1 MSWKDSLNVSQ
12 LQAAEQIDGPVLIL
26 AGAGSGKTKTLTQRI
41 CHMIEE
47 GIPANE
53 ILAITFTNKAAKEM
67 TDRILSLIGENAKPK
82 TCTFHSLGFEIIRE
96 FGTLIGYRP
105 HIGICDEDDRKK
117 RLKQALETVETL
129 QEYKLGTFSKNKMAV
144 EILSKFISAMKDL
157 CFMPDECKNVSCK
170 DDEVLSKAELIMA
183 YSYYQA
189 SLMEDNQVDFDDLIT
204 NSVRLLEREDV
215 ANFYWRRY
223 KYISVDE
230 YQDTSKAQFRMV
242 HRLAEGNGNICVVG
256 DDYQS
261 IYAFRGADITNILFF
276 QTVYPDAKVVI
287 LGENYRSTPQIVNGA
302 SAVIAN
308 NPDQMKKKLF
318 SMNPDG
324 KPITVASF
332 EYYTSE
338 ADYIAKKIKAGMAK
352 GKEAG
357 EYAVLYRNNASSRF
371 IEDALL
377 SHEIP
382 YVIYGGVSFY
392 ARKEIKDI
400 VSYVRLAA
408 SFDDTVAFNRIA
420 NIPKRGIG
428 KKALSDAREGMK
440 KEKGS
445 LLKKLCDYSK
455 TIPSKKGIAVL
466 SEQLS
471 KYCVYALNYDLPTA
485 IKLIVD
491 DLKYFDY
498 LREEYADD
506 EDGGASRI
514 ENVEEL
520 VSKAKEFSDDY
531 IHEHSEAKSEEIIEA
546 FLESIALL
554 TDADRNKDDGKS
566 VKLMTMHASKG
577 LEFNTVFMVACEE
590 GSTILSDIELQEE
603 RRLFYVAMTRAKKKL
618 FISWSEK
625 RFVYG
630 HLQPR
635 DPICFIGEIPSNV
648 VRVVSDTASAYAT
661 NKKSKAESWYMS
673 L

>member
-1 MSWKDSLNVSQ
+1 MSWKDSLNESQ

-26 AGAGSGKTKTLTQRI
+26 AGAGSGKTKTLTHRI
-41 CHMIEE
+41 CHMIEN
-47 GIPANE
+47 GIPAKE

-67 TDRILSLIGENAKPK
+67 SDRIVSLVGNTAKPK
-82 TCTFHSLGFEIIRE
+82 TCTFHSLGFDIIRE
-96 FGTLIGYRP
+96 FGILIGYKP

-117 RLKQALETVETL
+117 RLKQALEMVESL
-129 QEYKLGTFSKNKMAV
+129 QEYDAGTFSKNKKAV
-144 EILSKFISAMKDL
+144 ELLGKFISSMKDL
-157 CFMPDECKNVSCK
+157 CFLPDDCGNASC
-170 DDEVLSKAELIMA
+170 DNNDVLSRADLILG
-183 YSYYQA
+183 YSCYQA
-189 SLMEDNQVDFDDLIT
+189 SLMEDNQVDFDDLIM
-204 NSVRLLEREDV
+204 NSVRLLERKDV
-215 ANFYWRRY
+215 AESYWRRY

-230 YQDTSKAQFRMV
+230 YQDTSKAQFRMI
-242 HRLAEGNGNICVVG
+242 HRLAEGNGNVCVVG

-261 IYAFRGADITNILFF
+261 IYAFRGADITNILSF
-276 QTVYPDAKVVI
+276 QTFYPDAKIVV

-308 NPDQMKKKLF
+308 NPDQMKKELF

-338 ADYIAKKIKAGMAK
+338 ADYIAKKIKAGLSK

-377 SHEIP
+377 SYEIP

-408 SFDDTVAFNRIA
+408 SFDDTVAFSRIA

-428 KKALSDAREGMK
+428 KKALSNAKEGMK

-455 TIPSKKGIAVL
+455 TIPGKKGIAVL

-531 IHEHSEAKSEEIIEA
+531 IHEHPKAENEEIIEA
-546 FLESIALL
+546 FLENIALL

-566 VKLMTMHASKG
+566 VKLMTMHSSKG
-577 LEFNTVFMVACEE
+577 LEFNTVFMTACEE
-590 GSTILSDIELQEE
+590 SGSILPDKELQEE

-625 RFVYG
+625 RSVYG
-630 HLQPR
+630 QMKYR
-635 DPICFIGEIPSNV
+635 DPICFIKEIPSDV
-648 VRVVSDTASAYAT
+648 VKNVSDTTISK
-661 NKKSKAESWYMS
+661 NGNQRSKAEFWYMS

>member
-1 MSWKDSLNVSQ
+1 MNWKDSLNESQ
-12 LQAAEQIDGPVLIL
+12 LEAAEQIDGPVLIL

-67 TDRILSLIGENAKPK
+67 SDRILSLIGENAKPK

-129 QEYKLGTFSKNKMAV
+129 QEYKVGTFSKNKIAV

-157 CFMPDECKNVSCK
+157 CLMPDECKNVSCK

-215 ANFYWRRY
+215 ANSYWRRY

-261 IYAFRGADITNILFF
+261 IYAFRGADITNILSF

-308 NPDQMKKKLF
+308 NPEQMEKELF

-324 KPITVASF
+324 KPITIASF
-332 EYYTSE
+332 GYYTAE
-338 ADYIAKKIKAGMAK
+338 ADYVARKIKTGINK

-357 EYAVLYRNNASSRF
+357 EYAILYRNNASSRF

-377 SHEIP
+377 SYEIP

-408 SFDDTVAFNRIA
+408 GFDDTVAFNRIA
-420 NIPKRGIG
+420 NIPKRGLG
-428 KKALSDAREGMK
+428 KKALSDAKEGMK

-445 LLKKLCDYSK
+445 LLKKLHDYRN
-455 TIPSKKGIAVL
+455 TVPNKKGIEGL
-466 SEQLS
+466 SKQLS
-471 KYCVYALNYDLPTA
+471 KYCVYALNCDLPTT

-506 EDGGASRI
+506 EDGGESRV

-520 VSKAKEFSDDY
+520 ISKAKEFSDDY
-531 IHEHSEAKSEEIIEA
+531 IHEHPEAKSEEIIEA

-618 FISWSEK
+618 FVSYSKK
-625 RFVYG
+625 RIVYG
-630 HLQPR
+630 QSKCRNELV
-635 DPICFIGEIPSNV
+635 FVNEIPKSYCKF
-648 VRVVSDTASAYAT
+648 VSDLEQDHNRCSR
-661 NKKSKAESWYMS
+661 SSLWYNCC
-673 L
+673 

>member
-1 MSWKDSLNVSQ
+1 MSWKDSLNESQ
-12 LQAAEQIDGPVLIL
+12 LQAAEQINGPVLIL

-41 CHMIEE
+41 CHMIED

-67 TDRILSLIGENAKPK
+67 TDRILSLVGENAKPK

-96 FGTLIGYRP
+96 FGVLIGYRP

-117 RLKQALETVETL
+117 RLKQALETVESL
-129 QEYKLGTFSKNKMAV
+129 QEYKIGTFSQNKIAV

-157 CFMPDECKNVSCK
+157 CYMPDECRNVSCK
-170 DDEVLSKAELIMA
+170 DDEVLSKTELIMA

-215 ANFYWRRY
+215 ARSYWRRY

-230 YQDTSKAQFRMV
+230 YQDTSKAQFRMI

-261 IYAFRGADITNILFF
+261 IYAFRGADITNILSF

-308 NPDQMKKKLF
+308 NPEQMEKELF

-332 EYYTSE
+332 GYYTSE
-338 ADYIAKKIKAGMAK
+338 ADYVARKIKTGISK
-352 GKEAG
+352 GKQAG
-357 EYAVLYRNNASSRF
+357 DYAILYRNNASSRF

-377 SHEIP
+377 SYEIP

-408 SFDDTVAFNRIA
+408 GFDDTVAFSRIA

-455 TIPSKKGIAVL
+455 TIPNKKGIVGL

-471 KYCVYALNYDLPTA
+471 KYCVYALNYDLSTT
-485 IKLIVD
+485 IKMIAD

-498 LREEYADD
+498 LRKEYADD
-506 EDGGASRI
+506 EDGGESRV
-514 ENVEEL
+514 ENVQEL
-520 VSKAKEFSDDY
+520 ISKAKEFSDDY
-531 IHEHSEAKSEEIIEA
+531 IHEHPEAKNEEIIEA

-618 FISWSEK
+618 FVSYSKK
-625 RFVYG
+625 RVVYG
-630 HLQPR
+630 QSKCRHELA
-635 DPICFIGEIPSNV
+635 FVNEIPKDYCKF
-648 VRVVSDTASAYAT
+648 VSDLEQKYDRPS
-661 NKKSKAESWYMS
+661 KSSLWYNCC
-673 L
+673 